1 MANFVSGGTVWAGFI
16 GPGQSG
22 CVASATV
29 SWNDNLTVTVSNV
42 KFSYTGGTA
51 ISFSCKWR
59 VRPLSG
65 GSALAGTDQGT
76 TSFNATS
83 GVTYVF
89 QACASGAAYAWGN
102 STVSEGEDG
111 SSYFTVTKTYT
122 PPDTPETYGI
132 QYNANGGTGAP
143 SAQIKTEGKV
153 AYLSYIEPTKA
164 DVYEDP
170 YVVTVDANGGECS
183 VPSLSADRIKYFI
196 FGYWNTKPDGSGIT
210 YHPGGSYTYDAP
222 LTLYAIY
229 LEDTVIQS
237 VELPTPTRNG
247 YEFLG
252 WATDTSASSGITGIY
267 EPAEDITLYAIW
279 KANGLIYIFDGS
291 KFSAFQIFIYDGSNW
306 DMYIP
311 YVYDDEWSLCS

>member
-1 MANFVSGGTVWAGFI
+1 MATFTNGGTVWAGFV

-22 CVASATV
+22 CIASATV
-29 SWNDNLTVTVSNV
+29 SWDDNFNVTISNV
-42 KFSYTGGTA
+42 KYSYTGGTA

-59 VRPLSG
+59 VRLKSG
-65 GSALAGTDQGT
+65 GNSLAGTDNGT
-76 TSFNATS
+76 NSFKATEGAS
-83 GVTYVF
+83 YVF
-89 QACASGAAYAWGN
+89 QACASGPYKWGN
-102 STVSEGEDG
+102 SLIDEGEDG
-111 SSYFTVTKTYT
+111 SSYFTVATSYV
-122 PPDTPETYGI
+122 PPDPLETYI
-132 QYNANGGTGAP
+132 ITYNANGGTGAP
-143 SAQIKTEGKV
+143 SSHYKTEGEV
-153 AYLSYIEPTKA
+153 TYLSYVEPTKA

-170 YVVTVDANGGECS
+170 YVVTVNANGGECS
-183 VPSLSADRIKYFI
+183 VSSLSADRIKYFI
-196 FGYWNTKPDGSGIT
+196 FGYWNTKPDGSGIS

-229 LEDTVIQS
+229 LEDVVIQS

-252 WATDTSASSGITGIY
+252 WATDTSASSGITGTY
-267 EPAEDITLYAIW
+267 EPTENITFYAIW

-291 KFSAFQIFIYDGSNW
+291 KFSAFQIFVYDGSNW